1 MHAWCIVLIFYELSL
16 SSSTHQVVRLLD
28 VHVSIVS
35 YGIDVLMTGELTVPK
50 VRPGSAWRVEPQ
62 QGEIP
67 PEETFEI
74 SLTANVDD
82 VVRFQDK
89 LQINFLESQSRT
101 IPLEAYGFGT
111 TIVTEPLVHLHQSD
125 DNRSES

>member
-1 MHAWCIVLIFYELSL
+1 M
-16 SSSTHQVVRLLD
+16 
-28 VHVSIVS
+28 
-35 YGIDVLMTGELTVPK
+35 
-50 VRPGSAWRVEPQ
+50 RPGSVWSIEPQ

-67 PEETFEI
+67 PEESFEL

-101 IPLEAYGFGT
+101 IPVEAYGFGT
-111 TIVTEPLVHLHQSD
+111 TINSEPKVRILL
-125 DNRSES
+125 

>member
-1 MHAWCIVLIFYELSL
+1 M
-16 SSSTHQVVRLLD
+16 
-28 VHVSIVS
+28 
-35 YGIDVLMTGELTVPK
+35 
-50 VRPGSAWRVEPQ
+50 RPGSVWKIEPQ

-67 PEETFEI
+67 PEESFEI

-101 IPLEAYGFGT
+101 IPVEAYGFGT
-111 TIVTEPLVHLHQSD
+111 TMVTEPKVKCSVIMV
-125 DNRSES
+125 NAAKY

>member
-1 MHAWCIVLIFYELSL
+1 M
-16 SSSTHQVVRLLD
+16 
-28 VHVSIVS
+28 
-35 YGIDVLMTGELTVPK
+35 
-50 VRPGSAWRVEPQ
+50 RPGSVWSIEPQ

-67 PEETFEI
+67 PEESFEL

-101 IPLEAYGFGT
+101 IPVEAYGFGT
-111 TIVTEPLVHLHQSD
+111 TINSEPKVRIFFITLFQQSIKLQEGV
-125 DNRSES
+125 NKI

>member
-1 MHAWCIVLIFYELSL
+1 M
-16 SSSTHQVVRLLD
+16 
-28 VHVSIVS
+28 
-35 YGIDVLMTGELTVPK
+35 
-50 VRPGSAWRVEPQ
+50 RPGSVWSIEPQ

-67 PEETFEI
+67 PEESFEL

-101 IPLEAYGFGT
+101 IPVEAYGFGT
-111 TIVTEPLVHLHQSD
+111 TINSD
-125 DNRSES
+125 PKVRILLLPYFSRALSYKRVSIKFDDI

>member
-1 MHAWCIVLIFYELSL
+1 MN
-16 SSSTHQVVRLLD
+16 SSDLQ
-28 VHVSIVS
+28 
-35 YGIDVLMTGELTVPK
+35 
-50 VRPGSAWRVEPQ
+50 VRPESVWSVEPR

-67 PEETFEI
+67 PEESFEI

-101 IPLEAYGFGT
+101 IPVEAYGFGT
-111 TIVTEPLVHLHQSD
+111 TIVTEPQVVLSAIPQNMICCRLSSAHFLSKFT
-125 DNRSES
+125 RSIICVCHILDETNDGSGTTFQ